1 MGSLPLTVCSG
12 LLVVAA
18 LGPAAQAAHAADGG
32 TLAAAP
38 AAPAP
43 GAEVTLKV
51 SGCTGSQAV
60 AASRAFTAD
69 ARLTGTQGALSGSA
83 RVGSTVGP
91 GAYEVKV
98 TCADRVVDGR
108 ITIAAMGKAAMGR
121 AATDKAAMG
130 KAARDKGA
138 SAAPVDAT
146 AHFATV
152 ATSGS
157 GPDTAQAV
165 TGLAL
170 ASIAAVAVGLR
181 ARRGRRTR

>member
-43 GAEVTLKV
+43 GAAVTLKV

-69 ARLTGTQGALSGSA
+69 ARLTGTQGVLFGSA

-108 ITIAAMGKAAMGR
+108 ITVAAM
-121 AATDKAAMG
+121 
-130 KAARDKGA
+130 DKGA

>member
-32 TLAAAP
+32 TLVAAP

-43 GAEVTLKV
+43 GAEVALKV

-98 TCADRVVDGR
+98 TCADRVVNGR
-108 ITIAAMGKAAMGR
+108 ITIAAMGK
-121 AATDKAAMG
+121 
-130 KAARDKGA
+130 GA
-138 SAAPVDAT
+138 SAAPVDAA

-157 GPDTAQAV
+157 GPDTAQAM

-181 ARRGRRTR
+181 TRRGRRTR

>member
-1 MGSLPLTVCSG
+1 MGSLPLTACSG

-32 TLAAAP
+32 TLVAAP

-43 GAEVTLKV
+43 GAEVALKV

-69 ARLTGTQGALSGSA
+69 ARLTGTRGALSGSA

-108 ITIAAMGKAAMGR
+108 ITIAAMGKAAG
-121 AATDKAAMG
+121 G
-130 KAARDKGA
+130 KGA
-138 SAAPVDAT
+138 SAAPVDAA

-157 GPDTAQAV
+157 GPDTAQAM

-181 ARRGRRTR
+181 TRRGRRTR

>member
-91 GAYEVKV
+91 GAYEVRV

-108 ITIAAMGKAAMGR
+108 ITIAAMGKAAMG
-121 AATDKAAMG
+121 
-130 KAARDKGA
+130 KGA

>member
-69 ARLTGTQGALSGSA
+69 ARLTGTQGVLFGSA

-108 ITIAAMGKAAMGR
+108 ITVAAMGKAAM
-121 AATDKAAMG
+121 
-130 KAARDKGA
+130 DKGA

>member
-69 ARLTGTQGALSGSA
+69 ARLTGTQGAALSGSA

-121 AATDKAAMG
+121 AATD